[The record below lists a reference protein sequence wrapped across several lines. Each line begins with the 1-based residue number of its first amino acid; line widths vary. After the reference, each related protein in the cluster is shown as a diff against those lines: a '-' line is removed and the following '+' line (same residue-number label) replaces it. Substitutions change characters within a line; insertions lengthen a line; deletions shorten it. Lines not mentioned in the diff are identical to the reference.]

1 MYRKLIKKIVHRC
14 YRILTGRLG
23 IYGTLG
29 RGNVFGRR
37 VFIHEMSSVG
47 KYNRFGRDT
56 MLTHARV
63 GNYCSIAPGVKI
75 GQAKHS
81 VSYITTYNA
90 IVSVNTG
97 YKMFEKPTI
106 IGNDV
111 WIGANAVI
119 MQGIRVGDG
128 AVIGAGAVVTHDV
141 PAYAVV
147 VGVPAR
153 ILRYRFSEEQIA
165 EIQASQWWDEDK
177 ENAKRKVKEL
187 EKVL

>member
-1 MYRKLIKKIVHRC
+1 MRQGIIRKAIHRC
-14 YRILTGRLG
+14 FRILTGRIG
-23 IYGTLG
+23 IYGAIG
-29 RGNVFGRR
+29 RGNALGRR
-37 VFIHEMSSVG
+37 VFIHEMSTVG
-47 KYNRFGRDT
+47 KYNHFGRDT
-56 MLTHARV
+56 MLTYAQV

-81 VSYITTYNA
+81 LSYITTYNA
-90 IVSVNTG
+90 IASANTG
-97 YKMFEKPTI
+97 YRMFEKPTI

-111 WIGANAVI
+111 WIGANAVL
-119 MQGIRVGDG
+119 MQGVIIGDG

-153 ILRYRFSEEQIA
+153 ILRYRFREEQIA
-165 EIQASQWWDEDK
+165 EIQDSRWWLEDIK
-177 ENAKRKVKEL
+177 EAKSKVKEL